1 VAKVSCRRAF
11 TETLLKAAR
20 EDPRICV
27 ITTDSRGS
35 VTLDKF
41 AAELPGRFIELGI
54 AEQNA
59 LAFAAGLASVGR
71 NVFVAGPACFLNA
84 RGFEQ
89 IKVDVAYNKSNV
101 KVIGV
106 SAGVSYGPLGGTH
119 TTLHDFASLRA
130 LPNIR
135 IFAPSDN
142 IQTEAITEYLV
153 SFRGP
158 AYMRT
163 GRGDVEPVYERGES
177 FEMGRAK
184 RVAQGKDLAIIA
196 CGEMVRQALNAA
208 DLLREEGISAAVI
221 DMFTLKP
228 FDEEAVLQAARETGA
243 ILTVEEHSLY
253 GGLGEQTAHIIG
265 EKYPVRIKI
274 LGFPDAEYK
283 VGRSGEL
290 FAWYGLDGPGIAAA
304 ARSLI
309 GARGTV

>member
-11 TETLLKAAR
+11 TETLLRAAR
-20 EDPRICV
+20 GDPRIYAV
-27 ITTDSRGS
+27 ATDSRGS
-35 VTLDKF
+35 VTLGEF
-41 AAELPGRFIELGI
+41 AAELPAQFIEMGI

-59 LAFAAGLASVGR
+59 LGFAAGLASLGR
-71 NVFVAGPACFLNA
+71 NVFVAGPACFLCA

-135 IFAPSDN
+135 VFAPSDN
-142 IQTEAITEYLV
+142 IQTEAVTEYLL
-153 SFRGP
+153 SFQGP

-163 GRGDVEPVYERGES
+163 GRGDVEPVYGRGEA

-184 RVAQGKDLAIIA
+184 RVAEGKDLTIIA

-208 DLLREEGISAAVI
+208 DLLRKGGISAAVM

-228 FDEEAVLQAARETGA
+228 FDEEAVLEAARETGA
-243 ILTVEEHSLY
+243 LLTVEEHSIY
-253 GGLGEQTAHIIG
+253 GGLGEQTAHVVG
-265 EKYPVRIKI
+265 EKHPVRLKI
-274 LGFPDAEYK
+274 LGFPDEEYK
-283 VGRSGEL
+283 VGQSGDL
-290 FAWYGLDGPGIAAA
+290 FAWYGLDGKGIAAA

-309 GARGTV
+309 GARGGK